1 MDLKK
6 SLINV
11 DHCVLIIIDMQD
23 HFLAKLP
30 PQRAKRIVNRVD
42 WLMEVAKA
50 LHVPIVATAEDLTRY
65 NGLTATLA
73 EKLPRGT
80 KVFDKN
86 VFDLTNQADIFG
98 EVCKTGRRTAV
109 LVGLETDVCV
119 AHSTIGLIQKGFQ
132 AVVLADA
139 TDSPSDGHFHGLE
152 RVKGAGAVVMSLK
165 GLYYEWIRTVSMS
178 SKMDDELKD
187 AGCPSRIIL

>member
-30 PQRAKRIVNRVD
+30 PQRAKRIVSRVD

-132 AVVLADA
+132 TVVLVDA
-139 TDSPSDGHFHGLE
+139 TDSPGDGHFYGLE

-178 SKMDDELKD
+178 GKMDDELKD
-187 AGCPSRIIL
+187 AGCPSEIIL